1 MLTINESTITQLEA
15 LGAKPWTCETKGYKR
30 LYLNNS
36 AKKLLDIEI
45 SYYNTGNIC
54 GACMLGEGVSN
65 CKMRK
70 ILAVIDK
77 CYIDLNTNELHTFTS
92 NHLYSLSE
100 ELKNILEKKINALPA
115 VLV

>member
-1 MLTINESTITQLEA
+1 MLNIDNATITTLKE

-65 CKMRK
+65 YKMRK

-92 NHLYSLSE
+92 SHLYSLSE
-100 ELKNILEKKINALPA
+100 ELKHLLEEKINAIA
-115 VLV
+115 

>member
-1 MLTINESTITQLEA
+1 MLTINESTITQLEV
-15 LGAKPWTCETKGYKR
+15 LGAKPWACKTKGYKR

-45 SYYNTGNIC
+45 SYYKTGNIC

-65 CKMRK
+65 YKLRK

-77 CYIDLNTNELHTFTS
+77 CYIDLNTSELHTFTS
-92 NHLYSLSE
+92 SHLYSLSE
-100 ELKNILEKKINALPA
+100 ELKHLLEEKINAIA
-115 VLV
+115 